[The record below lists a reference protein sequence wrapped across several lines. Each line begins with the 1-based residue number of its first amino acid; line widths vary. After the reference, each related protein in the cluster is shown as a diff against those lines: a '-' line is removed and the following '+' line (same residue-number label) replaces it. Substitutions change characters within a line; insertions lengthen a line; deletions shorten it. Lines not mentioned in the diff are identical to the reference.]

1 MNFQGSRLDG
11 SKAYTFAR
19 DGTEISSHFF
29 GQSSFAQKA
38 IVRASSAISISKD
51 LPLET
56 LCPLGCSIQTGAG
69 SVLNVLNPRPGNV
82 VAIFG
87 TGAVG
92 MAAVIAA
99 ALTPASKIIAID
111 LQDSKLD
118 QARALGA
125 TVTINP
131 GKQDLVKEIFALTG
145 NFGIDRAIDTT
156 GNIGVINTMIA
167 SAAPGAIVASVGA
180 PRMGAKVEI
189 EPATWLTRGVSYT
202 GVHQGSSVPQQVSS
216 PGHVRLPQRLAKI
229 NCLSVSSVS
238 NSTMERREAAAGEA
252 N

>member
-1 MNFQGSRLDG
+1 
-11 SKAYTFAR
+11 
-19 DGTEISSHFF
+19 
-29 GQSSFAQKA
+29 
-38 IVRASSAISISKD
+38 
-51 LPLET
+51 
-56 LCPLGCSIQTGAG
+56 
-69 SVLNVLNPRPGNV
+69 
-82 VAIFG
+82 
-87 TGAVG
+87 

-111 LQDSKLD
+111 LQDPKLD

-131 GKQDLVKEIFALTG
+131 GKQDLVKELFALTG

-189 EPATWLTRGVSYT
+189 EPATWLVRGVSYT
-202 GVHQGSSVPQQVSS
+202 GVHQGSSIPQQFL
-216 PGHVRLPQRLAKI
+216 PYLIQLWKDGRLPLEKLIKSYHYTDIERAK
-229 NCLSVSSVS
+229 SD
-238 NSTMERREAAAGEA
+238 MEAGICIKAVLRWDTDE
-252 N
+252 